1 MKKIVLCL
9 FAASIFVAC
18 KTDKKSEKEAQK
30 ANTEEQVQAEKSEDD
45 EWIDL
50 FNGENLD
57 GWIKYGTE
65 EWYVDEDGTLVC
77 ESGPDEEYGY
87 LGTEETFKNFE
98 LKVQFKQEADGNSGV
113 FFHSSFEGTKV
124 TGWQAEVA
132 PPGDHTGG
140 IYESYGRG
148 WLIQPDEDK
157 GDVKMGEWN
166 DMTVIVVNDKVET
179 WLNGEQMISLTDEK
193 IGEASGQIALQIHDG
208 GGIKVRWKNL
218 KLRKL

>member
-9 FAASIFVAC
+9 FAASVFVAC
-18 KTDKKSEKEAQK
+18 KTDKKSEKNEQTAD
-30 ANTEEQVQAEKSEDD
+30 TEEQVQVEKSEDD

-65 EWYVDEDGTLVC
+65 EWYVDEDGYLVC

-87 LGTEETFKNFE
+87 LGTEEEFDNFE

-132 PPGDHTGG
+132 PPGDNTGG

-148 WLIQPDEDK
+148 WLITLDEDK
-157 GDVKMGEWN
+157 EDV
-166 DMTVIVVNDKVET
+166 
-179 WLNGEQMISLTDEK
+179 
-193 IGEASGQIALQIHDG
+193 
-208 GGIKVRWKNL
+208 
-218 KLRKL
+218 